1 MQATKTLEVRAML
14 AQDIMTRTVLTVRP
28 DTKLAD
34 AVALL
39 VEKQISGLPVV
50 DEDNH
55 LVGMLTEGDLLRRC
69 EIGTEKQHSG
79 WLTLLLGPGHLADE
93 YVHAKGRVVRD
104 VMTEEPISISEDTP
118 LADLVTLMEK
128 RHFKRVPVLRGDALV
143 GLVSR
148 SDLVR
153 LLLQKLSAAHAAA
166 NFSDTDIRDAV
177 AAELNQAQWAN
188 THNISVSVRDGVVDL
203 TGVLFNEA
211 VRPAL
216 HVAAENTPGVKK
228 VVDHLVWVEPVTGAA
243 LGS

>member
-1 MQATKTLEVRAML
+1 M
-14 AQDIMTRTVLTVRP
+14 
-28 DTKLAD
+28 
-34 AVALL
+34 
-39 VEKQISGLPVV
+39 
-50 DEDNH
+50 
-55 LVGMLTEGDLLRRC
+55 
-69 EIGTEKQHSG
+69 
-79 WLTLLLGPGHLADE
+79 
-93 YVHAKGRVVRD
+93 
-104 VMTEEPISISEDTP
+104 
-118 LADLVTLMEK
+118 
-128 RHFKRVPVLRGDALV
+128 PVLRGEALV

-153 LLLQKLSAAHAAA
+153 LLLQKLSAAHAEA
-166 NFSDTDIRDAV
+166 NLSDTVIRDAV

-216 HVAAENTPGVKK
+216 HVAAENTPGVKQ